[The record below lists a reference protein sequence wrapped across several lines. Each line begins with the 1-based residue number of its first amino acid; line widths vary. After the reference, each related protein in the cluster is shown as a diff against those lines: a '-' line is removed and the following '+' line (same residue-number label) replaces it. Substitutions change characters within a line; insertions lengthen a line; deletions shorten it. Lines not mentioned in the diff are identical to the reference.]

1 MKNDKKTVFITGST
15 GFIGK
20 NIVEYLKDNYILL
33 TPPHKDLN
41 LFSQKDV
48 RTFFL
53 RNEIDCVIHC
63 ANFGGTRKTPG
74 CGEVIE
80 KNMRMFFNLAE
91 NQDRFQTL
99 IHMGSGGEYHKCR
112 NIRKI
117 PEGEFGSRI
126 PTEEHGFSKY
136 LISKYIGQT
145 ENMYCLRLFGIFGKY
160 EDYEFKFI
168 SNAILK
174 NLLSMPITIRQNVYF
189 SWLFIEDFLK
199 ILDYF
204 LTHKPKYSSYNI
216 TPPDPIDLVSISE
229 LINSIS
235 DFTSEII
242 VENEGLN
249 YEYSGSNRR
258 LSEEIPGL
266 AFTPM
271 KSALKDLIRY
281 YQKILPGID
290 PDAIRKDAYAAS
302 CRIKP
307 IANKEL

>member
-20 NIVEYLKDNYILL
+20 NIVEHLKDNYILL

-41 LFSQKDV
+41 LFFQKDV

-74 CGEVIE
+74 VGEVIE

-99 IHMGSGGEYHKCR
+99 IHMGSGGEYNKCR
-112 NIRKI
+112 DIQKI
-117 PEGEFGSRI
+117 PEEEFGSQI

-136 LISKYIGQT
+136 LISKYIEQT

-160 EDYEFKFI
+160 EDYEFKFV
-168 SNAILK
+168 SNAIIK

-189 SWLFIEDFLK
+189 NWLYIEDFFK

-204 LTHKPKYSSYNI
+204 LTHKPKYPSYNI
-216 TPPDPIDLVSISE
+216 TTPDPIDLVSISE

-235 DFTSEII
+235 DFKSEII

-249 YEYSGSNRR
+249 YEYSGSNTR

-266 AFTPM
+266 TFTPM

-281 YQKILPGID
+281 YQKILPEID
-290 PDAIRKDAYAAS
+290 PDTIRKDAYAAS
-302 CRIKP
+302 CKINP
-307 IANKEL
+307 ILNKES